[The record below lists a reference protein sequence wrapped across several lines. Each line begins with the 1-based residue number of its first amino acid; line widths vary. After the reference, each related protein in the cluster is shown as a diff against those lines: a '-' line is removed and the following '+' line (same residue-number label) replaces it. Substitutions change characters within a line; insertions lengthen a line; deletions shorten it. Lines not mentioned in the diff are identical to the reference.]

1 MYAGNG
7 ATQTITNG
15 INLAGEGGLV
25 WIKDRTL
32 ANGHRWTATTFTSSN
47 PALFA
52 IQCLTTNG
60 QHNMLDYQDGITQ
73 WNNNGFKLEQVSGS
87 GGSGFNINGNNY
99 VSWTFRKAPRFF
111 DIISYTGDTNSQQVL
126 SHNLDSDPGMVIIKS
141 TNTNGTSWWT
151 WHRTFGANT
160 SAAGKQM
167 ALDSVKGTRDT
178 GTNYSGS
185 AFNWTAPSG
194 AYTQGSY
201 LQGTS
206 RNNITV
212 GYEANQSTW
221 QYEAYLFAHN
231 DGDGGFGTNGD
242 LDIIKCGSYTGNGLA
257 DGPTVDLGWQPQ
269 WGLIKKTASGDS
281 GNWYIFDSVRGV
293 VTGSNDQYLSANTTD
308 IDQAASLIDFTNTGF
323 KITQAGN
330 AGLNNGGIAF
340 IYTAI
345 RAA

>member
-1 MYAGNG
+1 
-7 ATQTITNG
+7 
-15 INLAGEGGLV
+15 
-25 WIKDRTL
+25 
-32 ANGHRWTATTFTSSN
+32 
-47 PALFA
+47 
-52 IQCLTTNG
+52 
-60 QHNMLDYQDGITQ
+60 
-73 WNNNGFKLEQVSGS
+73 
-87 GGSGFNINGNNY
+87 
-99 VSWTFRKAPRFF
+99 
-111 DIISYTGDTNSQQVL
+111 
-126 SHNLDSDPGMVIIKS
+126 
-141 TNTNGTSWWT
+141 
-151 WHRTFGANT
+151 
-160 SAAGKQM
+160 M
-167 ALDSVKGTRDT
+167 ALDSIKGTRDT

-242 LDIIKCGSYTGNGLA
+242 LDIIKCGSYTGNSSA

-269 WGLIKKTASGDS
+269 WVLIKRSTSDV

-323 KITQAGN
+323 KITSTSGDIN
-330 AGLNNGGIAF
+330 TGTM
-340 IYTAI
+340 IYMAI
-345 RAA
+345 RSA